1 MTLARLILL
10 VAPVVLTQLGACS
23 TVIGP
28 GQTGVLWRASNGTQH
43 ETYGE
48 GLHAV
53 APWNQLYV
61 YDLRSMSRD
70 EVLSVIAVNGLS
82 IKLDT
87 SVRYHLLPA
96 EVVAMH
102 EELGPDYYQKVLE
115 PVLRSEARRAFGQY
129 TPEEIYST
137 KRDVIEREIRQ
148 GVIAKVAG
156 RHIALEAILIRDV
169 ELPVAIRTAI
179 DRKLAAEQE
188 VLKMKY
194 VIAVAKQTAEQ
205 RQIEADSVAGYNRT
219 VASSLSPEILE
230 YARIQQMTQL
240 AASTNAKTIVM
251 GAGGPATAPIILT
264 TPSGGAR

>member
-1 MTLARLILL
+1 MKREHWFLVMAPFVLL
-10 VAPVVLTQLGACS
+10 GGTGCS
-23 TVIGP
+23 TTIGP
-28 GQTGVLWRASNGTQH
+28 GQAGVLWRASDGTQH

-48 GLHAV
+48 GLHMI

-70 EVLSVIAVNGLS
+70 ELLSVIAVNGLS

-87 SVRYHLLPA
+87 SVRYHVLPT

-115 PVLRSEARRAFGQY
+115 PVLRSEARRVFGQY

-137 KRDVIEREIRQ
+137 KREVIEREIRL
-148 GVIAKVAG
+148 GVIAKIAG
-156 RHIALEAILIRDV
+156 RHIALEAILIKDV
-169 ELPVAIRTAI
+169 ELPAAIRTAI
-179 DRKLAAEQE
+179 DSKLAAEQE

-194 VIAVAKQTAEQ
+194 VIAVAKETAEQ

-219 VASSLSPEILE
+219 VASSLSPAILE
-230 YARIQQMTQL
+230 YARIQQVTKL
-240 AASTNAKTIVM
+240 AASTNAKTVII
-251 GAGGPATAPIILT
+251 GGGGTAQTPLLLT
-264 TPSGGAR
+264 TPSGASP

>member
-1 MTLARLILL
+1 MKLARWILL
-10 VAPVVLTQLGACS
+10 MAPIGFAHSAGCS
-23 TVIGP
+23 TTIGP
-28 GQTGVLWRASNGTQH
+28 GQAGVLWRASNGTQH

-53 APWNQLYV
+53 APWNHLYV

-87 SVRYHLLPA
+87 SVRYHLLPN

-137 KRDVIEREIRQ
+137 KRDVIEREIRE
-148 GVIAKVAG
+148 GVTAKIAG

-169 ELPVAIRTAI
+169 ELPPAIRAAI
-179 DRKLAAEQE
+179 DKKLAAEQE

-194 VIAVAKQTAEQ
+194 VIAVAKEAAAQ
-205 RQIEADSVAGYNRT
+205 RQIEADSIGGYNRT
-219 VASSLSPEILE
+219 VAASLTPSILE
-230 YARIQQMTQL
+230 YARIQQIGQL
-240 AASTNAKTIVM
+240 SASTNAKTVVIGS
-251 GAGGPATAPIILT
+251 GAGSSPILLS
-264 TPSGGAR
+264 TPSGGRP